1 MHDDSVRAQLL
12 LVLREVTHANGLG
25 SEEAVSSCH
34 VSRGDSGAGKLQRF
48 AVEDSNDPANGP
60 NEAWAVEARPDH
72 RARPRQ
78 IMNGSRQDI
87 GEDLLGGASA
97 LDLLRGEVLAPRPGD
112 QKDFVECDALL
123 FREAHPRAG

>member
-1 MHDDSVRAQLL
+1 MHDDAVRAQLL

-78 IMNGSRQDI
+78 IMNGSRQAI
-87 GEDLLGGASA
+87 GEDLIGGASA
-97 LDLLRGEVLAPRPGD
+97 LDLLRGEVLALRRGG
-112 QKDFVECDALL
+112 QKNLVEG
-123 FREAHPRAG
+123 H

>member
-1 MHDDSVRAQLL
+1 MHDDAVRAQLL

-87 GEDLLGGASA
+87 GEDLLGGSSA
-97 LDLLRGEVLAPRPGD
+97 LDLLRGEGLSLRRGD
-112 QKDFVECDALL
+112 PKDFVECDALP
-123 FREAHPRAG
+123 FRRARR

>member
-1 MHDDSVRAQLL
+1 MHDDAVRAQLL

-87 GEDLLGGASA
+87 REDLLRGASA
-97 LDLLRGEVLAPRPGD
+97 LDLLRRAALAPRPGG
-112 QKDFVECDALL
+112 QKNLVEG
-123 FREAHPRAG
+123 H